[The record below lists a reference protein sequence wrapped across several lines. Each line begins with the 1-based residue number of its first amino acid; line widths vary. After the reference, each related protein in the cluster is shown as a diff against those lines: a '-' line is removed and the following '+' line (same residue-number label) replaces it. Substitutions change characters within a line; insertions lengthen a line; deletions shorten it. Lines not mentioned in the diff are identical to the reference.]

1 MDMLTI
7 EVTTCLVVT
16 LLLTATPAVADAAR
30 ELVRCEL
37 EAEHLYPAPN
47 NKVSRIGQNGKPTYG
62 NGPRILKRAC
72 GQLVIASRQNVLL
85 PSRPSCMKIADEL
98 MHGPSGNLYRDTD
111 WNRICLDNEWDV
123 RTQERLSAM
132 LSVRQ
137 LVAPLAWSVNRRA
150 TAPGSS
156 GS

>member
-37 EAEHLYPAPN
+37 EVEHLYPAPN
-47 NKVSRIGQNGKPTYG
+47 NKSFENWPERQANL
-62 NGPRILKRAC
+62 RKRAENTEIAC

-85 PSRPSCMKIADEL
+85 LSRPSCMKIADEL

>member
-37 EAEHLYPAPN
+37 EAEHLYLQTTR
-47 NKVSRIGQNGKPTYG
+47 VSRIGQNGKPTYG

-85 PSRPSCMKIADEL
+85 PSRPTKA
-98 MHGPSGNLYRDTD
+98 
-111 WNRICLDNEWDV
+111 V
-123 RTQERLSAM
+123 
-132 LSVRQ
+132 
-137 LVAPLAWSVNRRA
+137 
-150 TAPGSS
+150 
-156 GS
+156 